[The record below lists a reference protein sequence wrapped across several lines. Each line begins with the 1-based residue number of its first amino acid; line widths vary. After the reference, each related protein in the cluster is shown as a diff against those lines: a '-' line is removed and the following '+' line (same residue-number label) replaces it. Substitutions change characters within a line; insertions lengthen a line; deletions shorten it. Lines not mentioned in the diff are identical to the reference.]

1 MNNTK
6 FATGKPHVSF
16 SEVKHW
22 KECPYRHKLM
32 YVDKIDMNKPSPYLD
47 FGTAVHAGCELL
59 IEGKPLEKNKLLS
72 DIREAWKKYD
82 FDNPEWIA
90 SQPDWYKKQYAPLNE
105 WCQWAENMWEEVIP
119 FLDKE
124 FPGWETVKAEEEL
137 YEDIE
142 GFDIKFKGF
151 IDAVIKVPNKKGDGW
166 IYWILDWKTANAYGW
181 RRQKKQDI
189 LMTAQLILYKH
200 FWSRKHNIPLNDI
213 RCGFILLKRGGKPGN
228 MCDIVNVSVGPKS
241 LDKGLKI
248 MRSMI
253 KNVQKQFS
261 LKNRNSCTYCPYKDT
276 EHCT

>member
-1 MNNTK
+1 MSEKSN
-6 FATGKPHVSF
+6 FPTGKQHVSF
-16 SEVKHW
+16 SEIKMW
-22 KECPYRHKLM
+22 KECAYKHKLTH
-32 YVDKIDMNKPSPYLD
+32 VDKIDVFEPSPFLD
-47 FGTAVHAGCELL
+47 FGTAVHEGCESL
-59 IEGKPLEKNKLLS
+59 IEKKSPDRDKLIL
-72 DIREAWKKYD
+72 DIRSAWAKHG
-82 FDNPEWIA
+82 FDD
-90 SQPDWYKKQYAPLNE
+90 PDWVAKQPGWYKYAPVND
-105 WCQWAENMWEEVIP
+105 WVDWANNMWDDIP
-119 FLDKE
+119 RFLDQE

-151 IDAVIKVPNKKGDGW
+151 IDAIIKVPNKKGDGW

-181 RRQKKQDI
+181 KRQKKQDI

-200 FWSRKHNIPLNDI
+200 FWSRKHDIPLNDI

-228 MCDIVNVSVGPKS
+228 MCDIVKVSVGPKS